1 MDMLSDDQVRA
12 TAVSFATALDRNDF
26 DAARRLLASDCQYD
40 LRAASLTNEGTLV
53 GPDAI
58 ITSYRGHDDRAR
70 RLFDR
75 VEYWSAVESVDGTT
89 ATIVFGDTLEKNGQR
104 HTYRCR
110 QQIRL
115 NGFGTIASIVHEDIP
130 GEAAA
135 VRLFLQRVGVDL

>member
-12 TAVSFATALDRNDF
+12 VALSFATALDRNDF
-26 DAARRLLASDCQYD
+26 DGATRLLASDCQYD

-58 ITSYRGHDDRAR
+58 IASHRAHDNRAR

-89 ATIVFGDTLEKNGQR
+89 ATILFGDTLEKNGER

-110 QQIRL
+110 QRIRL
-115 NGFGTIASIVHEDIP
+115 NDFGTVESIVQEDIP

-135 VRLFLQRVGVDL
+135 VRLFMQRVGVDL